1 MEKGIL
7 EDNALEAWAKA
18 IEDCID
24 IRKGKVTLGYRKNF
38 VGHLH
43 NAVELFVKQRMLN
56 AGDHR
61 VASVKNL
68 NNPEGR
74 PLREYYAR
82 DDLNDYFKDLD
93 SETRGKFYSAEFNML
108 QKYSKDL
115 FADFFQKNSGSQERY
130 SRALSTLAHLR
141 NCETHFYIDKE
152 SFLSDDEFRQ
162 LHDFM
167 IIFYKILVWYELL
180 PKTVTEIQYAAY
192 IFDRKLPENFSY
204 KNAVLSSEYMRN
216 LALSIDSTKFPWI
229 GESPYEIAQ
238 SICILFRKY
247 RSREEFISLVT
258 YIDGAVSNK
267 LMSWDIVPEKENPT
281 YDGLVGWK
289 VFSKYHITFCTLSGE
304 MMTR

>member
-82 DDLNDYFKDLD
+82 DDLNNYFKDLD

-108 QKYSKDL
+108 QKYSKDI
-115 FADFFQKNSGSQERY
+115 FADFFQKNSGSQEQY
-130 SRALSTLAHLR
+130 SKALSILAHLR

-167 IIFYKILVWYELL
+167 IIFYRILVWYELL

-216 LALSIDSTKFPWI
+216 LAISIDSTKFPWI

>member
-1 MEKGIL
+1 MGKGIL

-108 QKYSKDL
+108 QKYSKEL
-115 FADFFQKNSGSQERY
+115 FIDFFQKNSGSQEQY
-130 SRALSTLAHLR
+130 SKALSILAHLR

-152 SFLSDDEFRQ
+152 SFLCDDEFRQ

-180 PKTVTEIQYAAY
+180 PKTGVTEIQYAAY
-192 IFDRKLPENFSY
+192 IFDRKLPKNFSC

-216 LALSIDSTKFPWI
+216 LAISIDSTKFP
-229 GESPYEIAQ
+229 
-238 SICILFRKY
+238 
-247 RSREEFISLVT
+247 
-258 YIDGAVSNK
+258 
-267 LMSWDIVPEKENPT
+267 
-281 YDGLVGWK
+281 
-289 VFSKYHITFCTLSGE
+289 
-304 MMTR
+304 